1 MPPLGSFAAHR
12 KSSTTSSLSNQLAWF
27 NKIPWWHYHDDPDDE
42 IFMMILMIKIIMILL
57 IISRPSSLMSGI
69 RGSRPPIVVDPVYC
83 QILQLEP
90 FAIAI
95 GSVFII

>member
-1 MPPLGSFAAHR
+1 
-12 KSSTTSSLSNQLAWF
+12 
-27 NKIPWWHYHDDPDDE
+27 
-42 IFMMILMIKIIMILL
+42 MMILMIKMIMILL

-90 FAIAI
+90 VAIAI